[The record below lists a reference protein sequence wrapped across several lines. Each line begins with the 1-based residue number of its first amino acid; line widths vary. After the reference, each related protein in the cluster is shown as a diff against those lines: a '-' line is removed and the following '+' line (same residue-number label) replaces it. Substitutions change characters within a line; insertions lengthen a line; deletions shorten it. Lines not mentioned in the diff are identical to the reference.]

1 MLNTNQLI
9 TEKGRN
15 VNVNDN
21 SQAMDRFKVMTV
33 VHITPQI
40 MRAKNDG

>member
-1 MLNTNQLI
+1 
-9 TEKGRN
+9 